1 MFFRLQNR
9 LHRWQLDR
17 VLRKVVDTPPVR
29 LDPHASFVVVSLT
42 REIDIFMYLLALK
55 SFCCWLRP
63 RGVCL
68 LTDGEFTPAATALLN
83 AQVPGIVL
91 VPHEQFRDS
100 RCPRGGCWER
110 ILALSGYASE
120 SYVMQLD
127 ADTVTLGMPATIRD
141 CIAADRPF
149 TLGSGQGQAL
159 EPADAV
165 AARAREWL
173 SAGDAHVQ
181 TLAESVLSR
190 LVAPDGIRYVRG
202 CAALVGI
209 PRGAVSTDR
218 VAAQAAEFSQ
228 LVGPRWTEWGTEQF
242 MSNFL
247 LANLADC
254 VVLPHPQYATCEGI
268 DEGRTLIAH
277 MAGFCRFANGRY
289 ARIAGRVITATNHAP
304 VDV

>member
-55 SFCCWLRP
+55 SFCQWLRP
-63 RGVCL
+63 RGVHL
-68 LTDGEFTPAATALLN
+68 LTDGEFTSAAIALLN

-91 VPHEQFRDS
+91 TPHIEFRDP

-110 ILALSGYASE
+110 ILALSRQADE

-127 ADTVTLGMPATIRD
+127 ADTVTLGMPETIRD
-141 CIAADRPF
+141 CIEASRPF

-159 EPADAV
+159 EPAGT
-165 AARAREWL
+165 AAIRAREWL
-173 SAGDAHVQ
+173 SGGDVHVQ
-181 TLAESVLSR
+181 TLAESVLDR
-190 LVAPDGIRYVRG
+190 LAEPDSVHYVRG

-209 PRGAVSTDR
+209 PHGTVSTDR
-218 VAAQAAEFSQ
+218 VAERAAEFSR

-242 MSNFL
+242 MSNFV

-254 VVLPHPQYATCEGI
+254 AVLPHPQYATCGGI
-268 DEGRTLIAH
+268 DERHTLIAH
-277 MAGFCRFANGRY
+277 MAGFCRFADGRY
-289 ARIAGRVITATNHAP
+289 ARLAERALAAADGVP
-304 VDV
+304 

>member
-17 VLRKVVDTPPVR
+17 VLRKVVDTPRVR
-29 LDPHASFVVVSLT
+29 LDPRASFVVVSLT

-55 SFCCWLRP
+55 SFCSWSRP

-91 VPHEQFRDS
+91 TPHVEFRDP
-100 RCPRGGCWER
+100 RCPQGGCWER
-110 ILALSGYASE
+110 ILALSGQASE
-120 SYVMQLD
+120 SYVIQLD

-141 CIAADRPF
+141 CIAAGRPF

-159 EPADAV
+159 EPADD
-165 AARAREWL
+165 AATRACEWL

-181 TLAESVLSR
+181 TLAESVLGR
-190 LVAPDGIRYVRG
+190 LAAPNGVRYVRG

-209 PRGAVSTDR
+209 PRGAVSTDH
-218 VAAQAAEFSQ
+218 VATQAAEFSQ

-254 VVLPHPQYATCEGI
+254 VVLPHPQYATCGGI
-268 DEGRTLIAH
+268 DERKTLVAH
-277 MAGFCRFANGRY
+277 MAGFCRFADGRY
-289 ARIAGRVITATNHAP
+289 ARLAERALAAANGVR
-304 VDV
+304 